1 MRSSICILWRLKGM
15 LRFFPPAWERKGE
28 NFFTVVHILFSA
40 CSLATLKG
48 TVNVLPQTL
57 GPLCGVTWCLH
68 HSLHVLLLQL
78 LDALSFSL
86 AILLQ
91 AADFVHILI
100 VQKLQIRCLMV

>member
-15 LRFFPPAWERKGE
+15 LRFFPPVWERKRGPISSLW
-28 NFFTVVHILFSA
+28 FTLVHQ
-40 CSLATLKG
+40 G

-57 GPLCGVTWCLH
+57 GPLCGITWCLH